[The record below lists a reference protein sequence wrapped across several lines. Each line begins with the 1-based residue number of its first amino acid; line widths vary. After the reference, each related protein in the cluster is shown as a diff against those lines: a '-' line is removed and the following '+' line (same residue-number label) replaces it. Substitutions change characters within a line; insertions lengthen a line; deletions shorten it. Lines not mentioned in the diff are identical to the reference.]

1 MTAAPATLKERVT
14 EDMKTAL
21 RAREKDRLGA
31 LRLILAAIKQ
41 REIDSRAA
49 LDDPQVLAVMDKMVK
64 QRRESIDQFLRAGRD
79 DLVARE
85 QLELD
90 VISTYLPEPLSDTEI
105 DSLIDT
111 VLAATGAVS
120 MKDMGRAMGQLK
132 PQLQGRA
139 DMAVV
144 SARVKARLSQ

>member
-79 DLVARE
+79 DLAARE

-111 VLAATGAVS
+111 VLAATGAAS
-120 MKDMGRAMGQLK
+120 MRDMGRVMGQLK
-132 PQLQGRA
+132 PRLQGRA